1 MPIDNSP
8 FYKEDPDAEAE
19 DLVSGVG
26 SNSRKLGNNLYA
38 ETF

>member
-19 DLVSGVG
+19 DLVSGKG
-26 SNSRKLGNNLYA
+26 
-38 ETF
+38 